1 MRGESGGM
9 TVQLMGIA
17 SSTAKD
23 ILKQCNGFSSCLSE
37 KVSDV
42 VLMGVYI
49 LTFNRNRSRDTRYE
63 CGPDVKI

>member
-1 MRGESGGM
+1 MPWAGFGVEILDESC
-9 TVQLMGIA
+9 VVAFCSLH
-17 SSTAKD
+17 SW
-23 ILKQCNGFSSCLSE
+23 N